1 MEVIAVLGFWLTLL
15 TFCYM
20 YFTTRHKERM
30 TLIEKGMTIDVFEKK
45 KRSTSRFSALKLG
58 MLLLTGGIGLL
69 VGNILA
75 GIFNTDPE
83 LPVFTSL
90 MIFGGLGL
98 MYYYKY
104 TSKFDELEKNIDQKE
119 EKIVDVAPMKTF
131 EEIKDLEV

>member
-1 MEVIAVLGFWLTLL
+1 MEVIAILGFWLTLI

-20 YFTTRHKERM
+20 FFTTRHKERM
-30 TLIEKGMTIDVFEKK
+30 TLIEKGMTADIFEKR

-58 MLLLTGGIGLL
+58 MVLLTGGFGLM

-75 GIFNTDPE
+75 SIFNADE
-83 LPVFTSL
+83 ALFVFTSL

-104 TSKFDELEKNIDQKE
+104 TSKFEDLEYESNHRR
-119 EKIVDVAPMKTF
+119 EKIVDAAPMKTF